1 MRKTFAVLLS
11 LLALASVGNAAI
23 MDEHPVL
30 LNGKPFATAST
41 INGIIAV
48 RVEDVAR
55 GLGLGVSLEPLL
67 ALNGSHLKANTSSYE
82 WIKNSPT
89 VKIREAGVKEYTIK
103 LRSTPLFRIGRA
115 GEISSHVFMYGGK
128 AWMPLAD
135 LAQAF
140 GFIINWSN
148 LRAGQAINV
157 NAAANSNAILIGL

>member
-1 MRKTFAVLLS
+1 M
-11 LLALASVGNAAI
+11 
-23 MDEHPVL
+23 L

-48 RVEDVAR
+48 RVEDVAK

-89 VKIREAGVKEYTIK
+89 VKIREAASNPSVKMRAGAAVPGAEREYTIK
-103 LRSTPLFRIGRA
+103 LRSTPLFRIGKA

>member
-1 MRKTFAVLLS
+1 LRKTFAVLLS

-135 LAQAF
+135 LAGAF
-140 GFIINWSN
+140 GFIIHYSN
-148 LRAGQAINV
+148 LRPGATIDLNPTAKND
-157 NAAANSNAILIGL
+157 AILVGL